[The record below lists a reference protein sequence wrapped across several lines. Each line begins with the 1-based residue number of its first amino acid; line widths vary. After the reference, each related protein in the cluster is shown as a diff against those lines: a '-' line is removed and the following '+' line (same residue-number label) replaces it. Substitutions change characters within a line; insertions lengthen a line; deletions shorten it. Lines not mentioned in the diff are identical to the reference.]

1 MCRTRHRKNTLFR
14 EEMVWLQDT
23 SSSRRWVGAERFW
36 SPRNHSISKTSYFT
50 INRQATSPPK
60 PNLLADHMGVLRKKK
75 TNKGR
80 PAAPPQ
86 ADRLTGS
93 KMSLTPSLE
102 SASLDLED
110 DGGEEDGYRV
120 NLHPNSRSLSSV

>member
-1 MCRTRHRKNTLFR
+1 
-14 EEMVWLQDT
+14 
-23 SSSRRWVGAERFW
+23 
-36 SPRNHSISKTSYFT
+36 
-50 INRQATSPPK
+50 
-60 PNLLADHMGVLRKKK
+60 MGVLRKKK
-75 TNKGR
+75 TSKGR

-110 DGGEEDGYRV
+110 DGGEQEDGDGV
-120 NLHPNSRSLSSV
+120 DLHWLTSLFPTSNF

>member
-1 MCRTRHRKNTLFR
+1 MLTLLLPALILHF
-14 EEMVWLQDT
+14 LL
-23 SSSRRWVGAERFW
+23 
-36 SPRNHSISKTSYFT
+36 SI
-50 INRQATSPPK
+50 

-75 TNKGR
+75 TSKGR

-102 SASLDLED
+102 SASLDLD
-110 DGGEEDGYRV
+110 DEEEDGDGV
-120 NLHPNSRSLSSV
+120 NLH

>member
-1 MCRTRHRKNTLFR
+1 MGWRGEVL
-14 EEMVWLQDT
+14 V
-23 SSSRRWVGAERFW
+23 
-36 SPRNHSISKTSYFT
+36 TSYTFSPQSFYFKDKLFQ
-50 INRQATSPPK
+50 INRRASHLL

-110 DGGEEDGYRV
+110 DGGEEDGDRV

>member
-1 MCRTRHRKNTLFR
+1 
-14 EEMVWLQDT
+14 
-23 SSSRRWVGAERFW
+23 
-36 SPRNHSISKTSYFT
+36 
-50 INRQATSPPK
+50 
-60 PNLLADHMGVLRKKK
+60 MGVLRKKK
-75 TNKGR
+75 TSKGR

-110 DGGEEDGYRV
+110 EEEDGDGV
-120 NLHPNSRSLSSV
+120 NLH

>member
-1 MCRTRHRKNTLFR
+1 MLTLLLPALILHF
-14 EEMVWLQDT
+14 L
-23 SSSRRWVGAERFW
+23 
-36 SPRNHSISKTSYFT
+36 PSI
-50 INRQATSPPK
+50 

-75 TNKGR
+75 TSKGR

-110 DGGEEDGYRV
+110 EEEDGDGV
-120 NLHPNSRSLSSV
+120 NLH

>member
-1 MCRTRHRKNTLFR
+1 
-14 EEMVWLQDT
+14 
-23 SSSRRWVGAERFW
+23 
-36 SPRNHSISKTSYFT
+36 
-50 INRQATSPPK
+50 
-60 PNLLADHMGVLRKKK
+60 MGVLRKKK
-75 TNKGR
+75 TSKGR

-110 DGGEEDGYRV
+110 EEEEDGDGV
-120 NLHPNSRSLSSV
+120 NPINPLIDPIPDPNINLLVSLVVEPVESICQSTILDADLALSSENFPIPHVQCMHSTSRGTGCTQRRDLAR

>member
-1 MCRTRHRKNTLFR
+1 MAIPNTCYHL
-14 EEMVWLQDT
+14 
-23 SSSRRWVGAERFW
+23 
-36 SPRNHSISKTSYFT
+36 
-50 INRQATSPPK
+50 ATSL

-75 TNKGR
+75 TSKGR

-102 SASLDLED
+102 SASLALED
-110 DGGEEDGYRV
+110 DGEEQEDGDGV
-120 NLHPNSRSLSSV
+120 NLSM